1 MGTVSKNDLVWT
13 KKYPKKDLKNDKI
26 HEKMPKLAQKV
37 AFWRLPF

>member
-13 KKYPKKDLKNDKI
+13 KKYPQKGLKNDKN
-26 HEKMPKLAQKV
+26 HEKRPKLAQKV